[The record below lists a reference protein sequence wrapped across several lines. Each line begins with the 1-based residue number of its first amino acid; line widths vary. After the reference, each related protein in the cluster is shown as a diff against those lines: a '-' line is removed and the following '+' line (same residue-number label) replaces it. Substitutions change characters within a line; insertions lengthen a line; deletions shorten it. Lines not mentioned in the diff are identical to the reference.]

1 MRSSRPL
8 RWALRLTVAFLLVF
22 STVWLSLYLDSILQR
37 RKAERLISDL
47 RAFPFST
54 AGFVEVRDFANGHGG
69 GSIQDFS
76 QVPPSACTVQNCA
89 FQIGVVH
96 PLLRMP
102 PGRPTELV
110 YNALPHLG
118 IRPWGVFVILEVT
131 GGRLSTTTTKIE
143 QVKIGRSGNYDGLLE
158 MVYGVSTGST
168 CRDPGLCDE
177 NSDYQV
183 GRPDGYGGAAISSLF
198 AWVRGNSDA
207 PNRRA
212 FDINL
217 RCFTAVL
224 RGCDFRELAPS
235 SWAEYESRS
244 PGARQD
250 R

>member
-1 MRSSRPL
+1 MRSSRTL
-8 RWALRLTVAFLLVF
+8 RWALRSAVGFLIVF
-22 STVWLSLYLDSILQR
+22 SCVWLSVYLGSILQR

-54 AGFVEVRDFANGHGG
+54 AGFAEVRDFTNGHGG
-69 GSIQDFS
+69 ASIQVLS
-76 QVPPSACTVQNCA
+76 QVPPLTCTVQNCA
-89 FQIGVVH
+89 FQIGIVH
-96 PLLRMP
+96 PLLRLP
-102 PGRPTELV
+102 PSRPTELV
-110 YNALPHLG
+110 YNALPYLG
-118 IRPWGVFVILEVT
+118 IRPWGVFAILEVT

-143 QVKIGRSGNYDGLLE
+143 QLKIGRSGNYEGLLE
-158 MVYGVSTGST
+158 KVYGVSTGPT
-168 CRDPGLCDE
+168 CSDPGLCDE

-207 PNRRA
+207 PKRRA

-217 RCFTAVL
+217 RCLTSVL

-244 PGARQD
+244 PGVRED